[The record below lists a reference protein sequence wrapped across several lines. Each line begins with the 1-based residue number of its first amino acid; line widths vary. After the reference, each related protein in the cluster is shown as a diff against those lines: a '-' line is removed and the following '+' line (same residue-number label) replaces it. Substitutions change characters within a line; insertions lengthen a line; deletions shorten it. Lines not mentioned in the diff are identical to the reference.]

1 MFARVSELT
10 VFSSFAVRPVV
21 KMIVD
26 KGPGDHVPIGRIVS
40 IRCTATGFPQ
50 PSLEMKKD
58 SAPVHSAKRP
68 RENEIVLTLDDVQ
81 PADAGQYVCV
91 ASNIADVDRSFTS
104 ITVRCKYTYVKKS
117 LEK

>member
-1 MFARVSELT
+1 MT
-10 VFSSFAVRPVV
+10 IFSFFAVPPVV

-26 KGPGDHVPIGRIVS
+26 KGPGDHVPIGRIIS
-40 IRCTATGFPQ
+40 IRCSASGFPP

-58 SAPVHSAKRP
+58 SVPVQSAKRP
-68 RENEIVLTLDDVQ
+68 KDNEVVLTLHNVQ

-104 ITVRCKYTYVKKS
+104 ITVRCKYTCLKLS
-117 LEK
+117 LDK